1 MSSITTTELAEYVV
15 TEIASGESMREVS
28 SKVAAYLIDERKTTE
43 LPKVMRAIEEEL
55 ARKGSTQV
63 VVTSAREVS
72 SEIKMQLAEMLNAQN
87 PVFTEIID
95 KNVIGGV
102 KARSGEQEIDLTVR
116 GRLNRFKAKVVN

>member
-1 MSSITTTELAEYVV
+1 
-15 TEIASGESMREVS
+15 MREVS